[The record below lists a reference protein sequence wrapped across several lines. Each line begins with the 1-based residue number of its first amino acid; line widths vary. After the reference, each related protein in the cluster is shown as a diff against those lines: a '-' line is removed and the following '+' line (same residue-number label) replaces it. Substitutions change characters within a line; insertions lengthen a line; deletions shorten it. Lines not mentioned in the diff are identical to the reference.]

1 MCRLQGA
8 ARAGKLE
15 YLESN
20 EGLSPRRRR
29 SDTEIFLERL
39 RAWQHRRAVAG
50 RNQSK
55 GVSEQRGPLTRGG
68 AVKMTEPARDAAGRL
83 PERMG

>member
-20 EGLSPRRRR
+20 EASLHDAVGATQKYFA
-29 SDTEIFLERL
+29 SDCEPGSIAEPF
-39 RAWQHRRAVAG
+39 AG